1 MFEIVTA
8 KEIQGIKERL
18 EQEKKAR
25 HVLPGRYD
33 ELKTLINFLSTWLDW
48 QKYRRKEYHRKEEN
62 QLEDILKRIEAGKE
76 DCYNCENLTK
86 FSRKELRES
95 ITEWKRARA
104 FGLFKN
110 LADTNP
116 YIARCK
122 IQGPMTELGILRLHN
137 NCKEKTLK
145 LQKPD
150 NFFRKA

>member
-1 MFEIVTA
+1 VFEIVTA

-48 QKYRRKEYHRKEEN
+48 QKYRRKEYDRKEEKR
-62 QLEDILKRIEAGKE
+62 LDDILEKIEAGKE
-76 DCYNCENLTK
+76 DCYNCKNLTK
-86 FSRKELRES
+86 FSRKELRVS
-95 ITEWKRARA
+95 IIEWKKARA

-116 YIARCK
+116 HIAKCK
-122 IQGPMTELGILRLHN
+122 IEGLMTELSILRFHN
-137 NCKEKTLK
+137 NCKEVNIKI
-145 LQKPD
+145 
-150 NFFRKA
+150 

>member
-1 MFEIVTA
+1 MFEIVTV

-25 HVLPGRYD
+25 HVLPGRY
-33 ELKTLINFLSTWLDW
+33 
-48 QKYRRKEYHRKEEN
+48 
-62 QLEDILKRIEAGKE
+62 DILKRIEAGKE